1 MDVGSRLQSAA
12 DLGPDRTGPGLT
24 PDAGRGPQD
33 TPAGSSQEA
42 RSGSSWRREVT
53 GPHLEG

>member
-1 MDVGSRLQSAA
+1 MGSRLQSAA
-12 DLGPDRTGPGLT
+12 DLGPDRTSPGLA

-42 RSGSSWRREVT
+42 RSGWSGRREVT